1 MPANALNELVEF
13 LRLPAVK
20 LITGL
25 GTTKIYQMA
34 KDGTFPHQVRLG
46 GRSAAWIKSEVL
58 EWNREQVNRSRGH
71 CLPPVSDD
79 QQPMSN
85 QG

>member
-1 MPANALNELVEF
+1 MQANSLSEPVEF

-20 LITGL
+20 VITGL

-34 KDGTFPHQVRLG
+34 KEGTFPHQVKVG
-46 GRSAAWIKSEVL
+46 GRSVAWIKSEVL

-71 CLPPVSDD
+71 GLPAASDD

>member
-1 MPANALNELVEF
+1 MPANSLNEPVEF

-34 KDGTFPHQVRLG
+34 KDGSFPHQVKLG
-46 GRSAAWIKSEVL
+46 GRSVAWVKSEVL

-71 CLPPVSDD
+71 GLPPAPND